1 MIIPPKERCVLVTT
15 VHRGIFAGYAT
26 DTDGPT
32 INLRAARLCISW
44 SSDLRGFMGLASDGP
59 NNKCR
64 IGPAADIQ
72 LRDITAVVEISPQA
86 EAKWQQAPWS

>member
-1 MIIPPKERCVLVTT
+1 MPPKERCVLVTT
-15 VHRGIFAGYAT
+15 VHRGIFCGYAT

>member
-1 MIIPPKERCVLVTT
+1 MPPKERCVLVTT
-15 VHRGIFAGYAT
+15 VHRGIFCGYAT

-86 EAKWQQAPWS
+86 EEKWQQAPWS